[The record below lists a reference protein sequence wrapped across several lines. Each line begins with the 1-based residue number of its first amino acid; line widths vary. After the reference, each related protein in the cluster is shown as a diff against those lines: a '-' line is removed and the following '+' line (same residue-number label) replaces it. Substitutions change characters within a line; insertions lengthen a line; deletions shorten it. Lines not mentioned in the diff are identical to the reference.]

1 MEEVYQDTKISNIL
15 GLSVKIQLINN
26 EEIIGQIYS
35 FIKENNILIIIQK
48 NTNKSNNDNTINENN
63 SNKTNTIETKG
74 HSNTNNN
81 DKTNEL
87 THNMYGIKTSKI
99 KNMIKLDTKD
109 SDYNQKPPY
118 LVGLNLNLQKLVEK
132 ERMNIEK
139 KVLLKRSDKSNL
151 LYKTYLKGYAIYD
164 KLSKIFNLRFT
175 GTNIKFDELDAQIDV
190 PFNIKDIHCLN
201 EKTKNHLTK
210 LIQDC
215 IKEIK

>member
-1 MEEVYQDTKISNIL
+1 MENIYQDTKISNIL

-35 FIKENNILIIIQK
+35 FIKENNILIIMQK
-48 NTNKSNNDNTINENN
+48 NTNKSNNDNTKNENT
-63 SNKTNTIETKG
+63 NKTNTIEIKG
-74 HSNTNNN
+74 QNNTNNN
-81 DKTNEL
+81 EKTNDL
-87 THNMYGIKTSKI
+87 THNIYGIKANKI
-99 KNMIKLDTKD
+99 KNIIKLDSKD
-109 SDYNQKPPY
+109 PNYNQKPPY
-118 LVGLNLNLQKLVEK
+118 LHGINLNLQKLLEK

-175 GTNIKFDELDAQIDV
+175 GTNIKFDELDAYVDV
-190 PFNIKDIHCLN
+190 PFNIKDIHCTN

-215 IKEIK
+215 IKDIK